1 MRKGFLSVSEKYWV
15 PAIERA
21 NRVLKEISQYPE
33 QLRLIDLSKKLEINK
48 STLFSLLNTLETLG
62 WVVKE
67 SGDTYNL
74 GPTLGMFNSMYLS
87 QFNLIQSFY
96 KEAAKSV
103 SKINEPIQLGVL
115 DDKDVVY
122 LGKVNAE
129 SNVRLVTDP
138 GMRFPAY
145 ASAIGKAQMIHF
157 SKEELAKLFSD
168 ADWVKKTV
176 HTTSNLNDLYDKV
189 SVAKANGYSVENEE
203 SALGFH
209 CVAAPIYNF
218 EQQIVA
224 SVSFSMPTDSW
235 EAKFDEAK
243 DEILNLA
250 SRLSKLAGY
259 SKNITRQEAL

>member
-1 MRKGFLSVSEKYWV
+1 MSEKYWV

-21 NRVLKEISQYPE
+21 NRVLKEISQHPDE
-33 QLRLIDLSKKLEINK
+33 LRLIDLSKKLEIHK
-48 STLFSLLNTLETLG
+48 SSLFSLLNTLETLG
-62 WVVKE
+62 WVVKA
-67 SGDTYNL
+67 SSDTYNL

-103 SKINEPIQLGVL
+103 SKINEPIQLGIL
-115 DDKDVVY
+115 DGQDVVY
-122 LGKVNAE
+122 LGKVNAK

-145 ASAIGKAQMIHF
+145 ASAIGKVQMINF
-157 SKEELAKLFSD
+157 SKEELQKLFSD
-168 ADWVKKTV
+168 TEWIKKTA
-176 HTTSNLNDLYDKV
+176 HTTSSINVLYDKV
-189 SVAKANGYSVENEE
+189 RMAKANGYSVENEE

-218 EQQIVA
+218 ENQIIA

-235 EAKFDEAK
+235 EVKFEEAK
-243 DEILNLA
+243 NEILNLA
-250 SRLSKLAGY
+250 TRLSELAGY
-259 SKNITRQEAL
+259 SNSDISREEAQ